1 MNDSPA
7 IRFPAAKFLTSF
19 ILNVI
24 SLGDKALM
32 DSGKREMTWL
42 VTNDSEKRSQ
52 RNMINNEGAA
62 NQAKE

>member
-1 MNDSPA
+1 
-7 IRFPAAKFLTSF
+7 
-19 ILNVI
+19 
-24 SLGDKALM
+24 M